1 MRKGGAMDEL
11 DAVARTEV
19 QPGWHVYDVDG
30 QLIGSVDR
38 VSDSSFSIRP
48 ASPGGTTVD
57 VGFDEIESADDG
69 RVALSLNSD
78 ELASALDDAAI
89 P

>member
-1 MRKGGAMDEL
+1 MDEL

-38 VSDSSFSIRP
+38 VSDASFSVR
-48 ASPGGTTVD
+48 STGPGAPILD
-57 VGFDEIESADDG
+57 VGFDDIESADDG
-69 RVALSLNSD
+69 RVALALNSD
-78 ELASALDDAAI
+78 ELASAVDDAAS

>member
-1 MRKGGAMDEL
+1 MDEL

-38 VSDSSFSIRP
+38 VSD
-48 ASPGGTTVD
+48 ASYSVRSAGPGGPTLD
-57 VGFDEIESADDG
+57 VGFDDIESADDG
-69 RVALSLNSD
+69 RVALALNSD
-78 ELASALDDAAI
+78 ELASAADEATSL
-89 P
+89 

>member
-1 MRKGGAMDEL
+1 MDEL

-38 VSDSSFSIRP
+38 VNDSSFSVRP
-48 ASPGGTTVD
+48 AGPGGTTVD
-57 VGFDEIESADDG
+57 VGFDDIESADDG
-69 RVALSLNSD
+69 RVTLALNSD
-78 ELASALDDAAI
+78 ELATVADEAAI